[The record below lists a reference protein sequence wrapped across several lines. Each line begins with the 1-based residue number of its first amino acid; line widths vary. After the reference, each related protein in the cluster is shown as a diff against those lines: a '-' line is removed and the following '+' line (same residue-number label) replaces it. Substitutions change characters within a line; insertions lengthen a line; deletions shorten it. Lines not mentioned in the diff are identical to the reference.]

1 MPFKCSALL
10 SAGRTRMEARSATG
24 FHRAGGDMEKTGRRN
39 RIRSG
44 AFPRNFSNG
53 SRRAL
58 RGFALRFEAPVMG
71 GVEWTRAIKSSLRQ
85 RNSLCAEH
93 VAETLVAHPAG
104 PVRPGAASLC
114 WGWIIRCRAAYFFAL
129 SPLHSFFSFRS
140 RNVCPLARAFSRES
154 SLSGSPFGEWQV
166 PGALPSLR
174 TLEGAGSYGGTCR
187 PAHLFSCEAGRLQ
200 RFPPR
205 WPVRPGALSTVSGR
219 FMRASVLGQP
229 DPWQA

>member
-44 AFPRNFSNG
+44 AFLRDFSNG

-71 GVEWTRAIKSSLRQ
+71 GVEWTRAIKSTLRQ

-140 RNVCPLARAFSRES
+140 RNV
-154 SLSGSPFGEWQV
+154 PFGPCVFSGVIPVGFALQGMASARCPSFAANARRRRV
-166 PGALPSLR
+166 VRGNMPTGALVIL
-174 TLEGAGSYGGTCR
+174 
-187 PAHLFSCEAGRLQ
+187 
-200 RFPPR
+200 
-205 WPVRPGALSTVSGR
+205 
-219 FMRASVLGQP
+219 
-229 DPWQA
+229 